1 MLFSMFQMVLV
12 VQVLVVVL
20 DAVAMLVMGT
30 IQMMTTMIMKISTM
44 MMRKTIC
51 FGLESV
57 IAINYYYARLEHL
70 LCIIIIIFI
79 RNHVWFHTIQ
89 E

>member
-1 MLFSMFQMVLV
+1 MFQMILV

-20 DAVAMLVMGT
+20 DAVAVLIMRT
-30 IQMMTTMIMKISTM
+30 IQMTTTMIMKISTM
-44 MMRKTIC
+44 MMRKAIC

-57 IAINYYYARLEHL
+57 ITINYYYARLEHL

-79 RNHVWFHTIQ
+79 RNHV
-89 E
+89 